1 MINFLPFEAVDL
13 PFFNKLAI
21 IAINFI
27 AFSLIF
33 TVFSH
38 NKLRDIKSQV
48 FVLMSVFML
57 AWVDFAYLARLIGPN
72 ELSLSELALRV
83 AWTATPPLFYTTYL
97 TSVYLVKGDRN
108 HKIITLSLL
117 LVTIASSLLTAFSNL
132 IISGV
137 TFIGPNL
144 DIIYGV
150 AFYPFLVAI
159 FLIIIFTIIPLL
171 KVKASESSQIFLIG
185 VIIFYVANIIFN
197 ISLPAFFHITHLYYI
212 GDYSTIFLLGFTAY
226 AIARHKLFEIKVLS
240 TEILTI
246 VIWSILFSKLFVT
259 QTVTEFF
266 IDLFVFV
273 LLILF
278 GALLIRSVIK
288 EVKNRKELEFLNE
301 RLKILDARK
310 NEFISIAA
318 HELRA
323 PLTAVKGYVSMI
335 IDGDVGVITPQAQE
349 FLEDVLVSS
358 NRMIRLVN
366 NLLDVSRIEENKILY
381 AEDYFKLSDIVKSV
395 YSEFKLEARRKNLNF
410 KIEIPENIID
420 SVYVDQDRLHEVLV
434 NFISNALKYTT
445 DGGVTL
451 KLSNP
456 KVGIIRTEVTDT
468 GPGISKEEQ
477 EKLFA
482 KFYRVK
488 SHIGKTVGSGLGLY
502 ISKLLITK
510 FGGQI
515 GLISEPGKGS
525 TFWFELPIKNK
536 RQDESNTVSEP
547 TNSTQPA

>member
-1 MINFLPFEAVDL
+1 MQTYNTTPKKRETIESLWRLMHVVLDTLDFDQVVQKVVDSVLMELGYLELGYSIVVLILYDEKTNSLKRISISRTQKAKKALEVTPVPFE
-13 PFFNKLAI
+13 
-21 IAINFI
+21 
-27 AFSLIF
+27 
-33 TVFSH
+33 
-38 NKLRDIKSQV
+38 DI
-48 FVLMSVFML
+48 
-57 AWVDFAYLARLIGPN
+57 
-72 ELSLSELALRV
+72 
-83 AWTATPPLFYTTYL
+83 
-97 TSVYLVKGDRN
+97 
-108 HKIITLSLL
+108 
-117 LVTIASSLLTAFSNL
+117 
-132 IISGV
+132 
-137 TFIGPNL
+137 
-144 DIIYGV
+144 
-150 AFYPFLVAI
+150 
-159 FLIIIFTIIPLL
+159 IIPLSAYENL
-171 KVKASESSQIFLIG
+171 CTRAFLDGKSYSTHDWRDILFPAYTVENARKVQSIVGIKTSMVYPIIYQGKSQG
-185 VIIFYVANIIFN
+185 VIIFSMVKDEKQVTEEEKDLIKSFTDLVGLSVQNAK
-197 ISLPAFFHITHLYYI
+197 L
-212 GDYSTIFLLGFTAY
+212 FTALE
-226 AIARHKLFEIKVLS
+226 HS
-240 TEILTI
+240 
-246 VIWSILFSKLFVT
+246 SN
-259 QTVTEFF
+259 
-266 IDLFVFV
+266 
-273 LLILF
+273 LLKK
-278 GALLIRSVIK
+278 A
-288 EVKNRKELEFLNE
+288 NE
-301 RLKILDARK
+301 RLKVLDARK

-410 KIEIPENIID
+410 KIEIPENIVD

-456 KVGIIRTEVTDT
+456 KVGIIRAEVTDT

-536 RQDESNTVSEP
+536 RQDESNTVSES